1 MLGASN
7 HVFDVGARMLLFID
21 GSASVRSNMEQEEY
35 RGSVI
40 HYEINNPNGFWNATG
55 HGELIVND
63 ILRSF
68 AITGPIDKYTSR
80 DDAKEDILKKAKEWI
95 DRQLS
100 T

>member
-1 MLGASN
+1 
-7 HVFDVGARMLLFID
+7 
-21 GSASVRSNMEQEEY
+21 MEQEEY

-40 HYEINNPNGFWNATG
+40 HYEINNANGFWNATG
-55 HGELIVND
+55 HGELTVNN

-68 AITGPIDKYTSR
+68 AITGPVDRYTSR
-80 DDAKEDILKKAKEWI
+80 DDAKKDILKKAKEWI